1 MRSIE
6 NSRVLSRRWL
16 FHIIPRSRGLP
27 KKGKSA
33 LDREKYNF
41 YLSLVCGYQSWYW
54 FGRMLVWNCVSMA
67 SAGTVI
73 PERGGTD
80 KRGGEI
86 QIRNQYN
93 RNRFIVSGLFIASYA
108 KIIYVLRLVYPLQ
121 PYFLIQRKYII
132 EVCPQAIFS
141 PHHPAGKFVT

>member
-33 LDREKYNF
+33 LDSEKII
-41 YLSLVCGYQSWYW
+41 SICRWYVAIRADTDS
-54 FGRMLVWNCVSMA
+54 GGCSYETVSMA

-73 PERGGTD
+73 PERGGED
-80 KRGGEI
+80 KGVEKFRLEINAIAFSVQLRGD
-86 QIRNQYN
+86 
-93 RNRFIVSGLFIASYA
+93 L
-108 KIIYVLRLVYPLQ
+108 
-121 PYFLIQRKYII
+121 
-132 EVCPQAIFS
+132 
-141 PHHPAGKFVT
+141 